1 MYIIIRTFNYINI
14 ISYRFYFKTMRG
26 NLMKTSKKELFLNF
40 IKTQHDWIDSSTLAN
55 YLNVSTR
62 SIRKYVNEINSTGEF
77 ILSSK
82 KGYKVNLNNNCQ
94 TKVDSSENIS
104 PDNRL
109 NLILKELI
117 VNSNGI
123 NIFDLSEELFVSP
136 ATIEGDIVKANKFI
150 GSYNLKIKQSKFL
163 LKLIGNESAKRKL
176 MSSIIFKETGSDFLS
191 LFDVQKIYQE
201 YNLTKLKE
209 NIIYILKKYN
219 LFINEYAINNILLH
233 LMITIDRIKKNNY
246 IDSVEVVN
254 YIDNNIDI
262 NIAKDI
268 SNFLESEYNITLT
281 SAELYYLV
289 FQLTN
294 KTTVLNYNQ
303 MDTKSLSNYIDEHF
317 VKLTKKIIKN
327 VYDLY
332 LIDLSDEEFVVKF
345 TLHVKNLISRAKNNQ
360 VLRNQIPQKLK
371 DSYPLIYDISV
382 YICNQIQTLENV
394 DIDEDEISYI
404 SLHVGSFFDRQKLLE
419 DKVLCALIT
428 PNYYD
433 LQFKIVRDLEKRFN
447 ESIEIIQIFSD
458 THNLDFDNKVDMV
471 ITTLPIN
478 NRCPIPFV
486 YVNPYLNRKDYD
498 NIQSKFTQIKD
509 RKNILTVQN
518 HLEMYFSESLFMKN
532 IYLDSAK
539 DYIKFMGNIL
549 YENKYVK
556 PNYIDDVLIREKMS
570 STAFNNNVA
579 IPHSMKMDALK
590 TGVCLIV
597 NDKPVKWGEEKVQ
610 IIAMIPINEKE
621 KEKFNYIFESFIEIL
636 SEWNNVKELTKADN
650 YSSFMNR
657 IAYLIQNI

>member
-1 MYIIIRTFNYINI
+1 
-14 ISYRFYFKTMRG
+14 
-26 NLMKTSKKELFLNF
+26 MKTSKKELFLNF

-62 SIRKYVNEINSTGEF
+62 SIRKYVNEINSNGEF

-94 TKVDSSENIS
+94 TKIDSSENIS

-163 LKLIGNESAKRKL
+163 LKLVGNESAKRKL

-191 LFDVQKIYQE
+191 LFDVQKIYRE

-246 IDSVEVVN
+246 IESVEVVN

-419 DKVLCALIT
+419 YKVLCALIT

-471 ITTLPIN
+471 ITTLPISD
-478 NRCPIPFV
+478 RCPIPFV

-498 NIQSKFTQIKD
+498 NIQSKFIQIKD

-549 YENKYVK
+549 YKNKYVK

-636 SEWNNVKELTKADN
+636 SEWNNIKELTKADN

>member
-1 MYIIIRTFNYINI
+1 
-14 ISYRFYFKTMRG
+14 
-26 NLMKTSKKELFLNF
+26 MKTSKKELFLNF

-62 SIRKYVNEINSTGEF
+62 SIRKYVNEINSNGEF

-254 YIDNNIDI
+254 YIDNNVDI

-433 LQFKIVRDLEKRFN
+433 LQFKIVRDLEKKFN

>member
-1 MYIIIRTFNYINI
+1 
-14 ISYRFYFKTMRG
+14 
-26 NLMKTSKKELFLNF
+26 MKTSKKELFLNF

-82 KGYKVNLNNNCQ
+82 KGYKLNLNNNSQ
-94 TKVDSSENIS
+94 TKIDSSDNIS

-123 NIFDLSEELFVSP
+123 NMFDLSEELFVSP
-136 ATIEGDIVKANKFI
+136 STIEGDIVKANKFI
-150 GSYNLKIKQSKFL
+150 GSYNLKIKQSRFL
-163 LKLIGNESAKRKL
+163 LKLVGNESAKRKL

-246 IDSVEVVN
+246 IESVEVVS
-254 YIDNNIDI
+254 YIDNNNIDI
-262 NIAKDI
+262 NISRDI

-294 KTTVLNYNQ
+294 KTTVLNYHQ
-303 MDTKSLSNYIDEHF
+303 MDTKSLSNYINEHF
-317 VKLTKKIIKN
+317 VELTKKIIKN

-332 LIDLSDEEFVVKF
+332 FIDLSDDEFVVKF

-382 YICNQIQTLENV
+382 YICNQIQILENIE
-394 DIDEDEISYI
+394 IDEDEISYI

-419 DKVLCALIT
+419 DKALCALIT

-433 LQFKIVRDLEKRFN
+433 LQLKIVRDLEKRFN
-447 ESIEIIQIFSD
+447 ESIEVIQIFSD

-471 ITTLPIN
+471 ITTLPISD
-478 NRCPIPFV
+478 RCPIPFV

-498 NIQSKFTQIKD
+498 NIQSKFIQIKD

-556 PNYIDDVLIREKMS
+556 PNYIDDVLIRENMS

-597 NDKPVKWGEEKVQ
+597 NDKPVKWGKEKVQ

-636 SEWNNVKELTKADN
+636 SEWNNVKELTKADSYN
-650 YSSFMNR
+650 SFMNR
-657 IAYLIQNI
+657 ITYLIQNI

>member
-1 MYIIIRTFNYINI
+1 
-14 ISYRFYFKTMRG
+14 
-26 NLMKTSKKELFLNF
+26 MKTSKKELFLNF

-62 SIRKYVNEINSTGEF
+62 SIRKYVNEINSNGEF

-163 LKLIGNESAKRKL
+163 LKLVGNESAKRKL

-246 IDSVEVVN
+246 IESVEVVN
-254 YIDNNIDI
+254 YIDNNNDI
-262 NIAKDI
+262 SISRDI

-281 SAELYYLV
+281 SVELYYLV

-294 KTTVLNYNQ
+294 KTTVLNYHE

-478 NRCPIPFV
+478 DRCPIPFV

-498 NIQSKFTQIKD
+498 NIQSKFIQIKD

-610 IIAMIPINEKE
+610 IIAMIPIKE
-621 KEKFNYIFESFIEIL
+621 KENFNYIFESFIEIL

>member
-123 NIFDLSEELFVSP
+123 NIFDLSEDLFVSP

-246 IDSVEVVN
+246 IESVEVVN
-254 YIDNNIDI
+254 YIDNNNDI
-262 NIAKDI
+262 SISRDI

-294 KTTVLNYNQ
+294 KTTVLNYHE
-303 MDTKSLSNYIDEHF
+303 MDTKSLPNYIDEHF

-332 LIDLSDEEFVVKF
+332 FIDLSDDEFVVKF

-382 YICNQIQTLENV
+382 YICNQIQILENIE
-394 DIDEDEISYI
+394 IDEDEISYI

-419 DKVLCALIT
+419 DKILCALIT

-471 ITTLPIN
+471 ITTLPISD
-478 NRCPIPFV
+478 RCPIPFV

-498 NIQSKFTQIKD
+498 NIQSKFIQIKD

>member
-1 MYIIIRTFNYINI
+1 
-14 ISYRFYFKTMRG
+14 
-26 NLMKTSKKELFLNF
+26 MKTSKKELFLNF

-136 ATIEGDIVKANKFI
+136 ATIEGDMVKANKFI

-246 IDSVEVVN
+246 IESVEVVN
-254 YIDNNIDI
+254 YIDNNNDI
-262 NIAKDI
+262 SISRDI

-294 KTTVLNYNQ
+294 KTTVLNYHE
-303 MDTKSLSNYIDEHF
+303 MDTKSLPNYIDEHF

-332 LIDLSDEEFVVKF
+332 FIDLSDDEFVVKF

-382 YICNQIQTLENV
+382 YICNQIQILENIE
-394 DIDEDEISYI
+394 IDEDEISYI

-419 DKVLCALIT
+419 DKILCALIT

-471 ITTLPIN
+471 ITTLPISD
-478 NRCPIPFV
+478 RCPIPFV

-498 NIQSKFTQIKD
+498 NIQSKFIQIKD

-549 YENKYVK
+549 YKNKYVK

-579 IPHSMKMDALK
+579 IPHSLKMDALK

-610 IIAMIPINEKE
+610 IIAMIPINEKEKE

>member
-1 MYIIIRTFNYINI
+1 
-14 ISYRFYFKTMRG
+14 
-26 NLMKTSKKELFLNF
+26 MKTSKKELFLNF

-62 SIRKYVNEINSTGEF
+62 SIRKYVNEINSNGEF

-254 YIDNNIDI
+254 YINNNVDI

-471 ITTLPIN
+471 ITTLPISD
-478 NRCPIPFV
+478 RCHIPFV

-498 NIQSKFTQIKD
+498 NIQSKFIQIKD

-621 KEKFNYIFESFIEIL
+621 KFNYIFESFIEIL

>member
-1 MYIIIRTFNYINI
+1 
-14 ISYRFYFKTMRG
+14 
-26 NLMKTSKKELFLNF
+26 MKTSKKELFLNF

-62 SIRKYVNEINSTGEF
+62 SIRKYVNEINSNGEF

-123 NIFDLSEELFVSP
+123 NIFDLSEDLFVSP

-209 NIIYILKKYN
+209 NIMYILKKYN

-254 YIDNNIDI
+254 YINNNVDI

-471 ITTLPIN
+471 ITTLPISD
-478 NRCPIPFV
+478 RCHIPFV

-498 NIQSKFTQIKD
+498 NIQSKFIQIKD

>member
-1 MYIIIRTFNYINI
+1 
-14 ISYRFYFKTMRG
+14 
-26 NLMKTSKKELFLNF
+26 MKTSKKELFLNY

-94 TKVDSSENIS
+94 TKIDSSENTS

-117 VNSNGI
+117 VNSSGI
-123 NIFDLSEELFVSP
+123 NIFDLSEELFVSS
-136 ATIEGDIVKANKFI
+136 ATIESDIVKANKFI
-150 GSYNLKIKQSKFL
+150 GSYNLKIKQSRFL
-163 LKLIGNESAKRKL
+163 LKLIGNESEKRKL

-219 LFINEYAINNILLH
+219 LFINEYSINNILLH

-246 IDSVEVVN
+246 IESVEVVN
-254 YIDNNIDI
+254 YIDNNIDV

-281 SAELYYLV
+281 STELYYLV

-294 KTTVLNYNQ
+294 KTTVLNYHK
-303 MDTKSLSNYIDEHF
+303 MDTKSLSNYINEHF
-317 VKLTKKIIKN
+317 VNLTKKIIKN

-332 LIDLSDEEFVVKF
+332 FIDLSDDEFVVKF

-360 VLRNQIPQKLK
+360 ILRNQIPQKLK

-382 YICNQIQTLENV
+382 YICNQIQILENIE
-394 DIDEDEISYI
+394 IDEDEISYI

-433 LQFKIVRDLEKRFN
+433 LQLRIVRDLEKRFN
-447 ESIEIIQIFSD
+447 ESIEVIQIFSD
-458 THNLDFDNKVDMV
+458 IHNLDFDSKVDMV

-486 YVNPYLNRKDYD
+486 YINPYPNRKDYD
-498 NIQSKFTQIKD
+498 NIQSKFIQIKY

-549 YENKYVK
+549 HKNKYVK
-556 PNYIDDVLIREKMS
+556 TTYVDDVLIRENMS

-610 IIAMIPINEKE
+610 IIAMIPINENE

-636 SEWNNVKELTKADN
+636 SEWNNVKELTKADS

>member
-1 MYIIIRTFNYINI
+1 
-14 ISYRFYFKTMRG
+14 
-26 NLMKTSKKELFLNF
+26 MKTSKKELFLNF

-62 SIRKYVNEINSTGEF
+62 SIRKYVNEINSNGEF

-219 LFINEYAINNILLH
+219 LFINKYAINNILLH

-254 YIDNNIDI
+254 YIDNNVDI

-498 NIQSKFTQIKD
+498 NIQSKFIQIKD

-539 DYIKFMGNIL
+539 DYIRFMGNIL

>member
-1 MYIIIRTFNYINI
+1 
-14 ISYRFYFKTMRG
+14 
-26 NLMKTSKKELFLNF
+26 MKTSKKELFLNF

-62 SIRKYVNEINSTGEF
+62 SIRKYVNEINSNGEF

-254 YIDNNIDI
+254 YIDNNVDI

-498 NIQSKFTQIKD
+498 NIQSKFIQIKD

-539 DYIKFMGNIL
+539 DYIRFMGNIL

>member
-1 MYIIIRTFNYINI
+1 
-14 ISYRFYFKTMRG
+14 
-26 NLMKTSKKELFLNF
+26 MKTSKKELFLNF

-62 SIRKYVNEINSTGEF
+62 SIRKYVNEINSNGAF

-82 KGYKVNLNNNCQ
+82 KGYKVNLNTNCQ
-94 TKVDSSENIS
+94 TKIDSSENIS

-254 YIDNNIDI
+254 YIDNNVDI

-478 NRCPIPFV
+478 DRCPIPFV

-498 NIQSKFTQIKD
+498 NIQSKFIQIKD
-509 RKNILTVQN
+509 KKNILTVQN

>member
-1 MYIIIRTFNYINI
+1 
-14 ISYRFYFKTMRG
+14 
-26 NLMKTSKKELFLNF
+26 MKTSKKELFLNF

-62 SIRKYVNEINSTGEF
+62 SIRKYVNEINSNGEF

-94 TKVDSSENIS
+94 TKIDSSENIS

-123 NIFDLSEELFVSP
+123 NMFDLSEELFVSP

-163 LKLIGNESAKRKL
+163 LKLVGNESAKRKL

-191 LFDVQKIYQE
+191 LFDVQKIYRE

-246 IDSVEVVN
+246 IESVEVVN

-471 ITTLPIN
+471 ITTLPISD
-478 NRCPIPFV
+478 RCPIPFV

-498 NIQSKFTQIKD
+498 NIQSKFIQIKD

-549 YENKYVK
+549 YKNKYVK

-636 SEWNNVKELTKADN
+636 SEWNNIKELTKADN

>member
-1 MYIIIRTFNYINI
+1 
-14 ISYRFYFKTMRG
+14 
-26 NLMKTSKKELFLNF
+26 MKTSKKELFLNF

-62 SIRKYVNEINSTGEF
+62 SIRKYVNEINSNGEF

-82 KGYKVNLNNNCQ
+82 NGYKVNLNNNCQ
-94 TKVDSSENIS
+94 TKIDSSENIS

-117 VNSNGI
+117 VNSNEI

-246 IDSVEVVN
+246 IESVEVVN

-294 KTTVLNYNQ
+294 KTTVLNYHQ
-303 MDTKSLSNYIDEHF
+303 MDTKSLSNYINEHF
-317 VKLTKKIIKN
+317 VELTKKIIKN

-332 LIDLSDEEFVVKF
+332 FIDLSDDEFVVKF

-382 YICNQIQTLENV
+382 YICNQIQILENIE
-394 DIDEDEISYI
+394 IDEDEISYI

-433 LQFKIVRDLEKRFN
+433 LQLKIVRDLEKRFN
-447 ESIEIIQIFSD
+447 ESIEVIQIFSD

-471 ITTLPIN
+471 ITTLPISD
-478 NRCPIPFV
+478 RCPIPFV

-498 NIQSKFTQIKD
+498 NIQSKFIQIKD

-518 HLEMYFSESLFMKN
+518 HLEMYFSESLFIKN

-556 PNYIDDVLIREKMS
+556 PNYIDDVLIRENMS

-597 NDKPVKWGEEKVQ
+597 NDKPVKWGKEKVQ

-636 SEWNNVKELTKADN
+636 SEWNNVKELTKADS

-657 IAYLIQNI
+657 ITYLIQNI

>member
-1 MYIIIRTFNYINI
+1 
-14 ISYRFYFKTMRG
+14 
-26 NLMKTSKKELFLNF
+26 MKTSKKELFLNF

-62 SIRKYVNEINSTGEF
+62 SIRKYVNEINSNGEF

-82 KGYKVNLNNNCQ
+82 KGYKVNLNNNFQ

-254 YIDNNIDI
+254 YIDNNVDI

-478 NRCPIPFV
+478 DRCPIPFV

-498 NIQSKFTQIKD
+498 NIQSKFIQIKD

>member
-1 MYIIIRTFNYINI
+1 
-14 ISYRFYFKTMRG
+14 
-26 NLMKTSKKELFLNF
+26 MKTSKKELFLNF

-62 SIRKYVNEINSTGEF
+62 SIRKYVNEINSNGEF

-150 GSYNLKIKQSKFL
+150 GSYYLKIKQSKFL

-254 YIDNNIDI
+254 YIDNNVDI

>member
-1 MYIIIRTFNYINI
+1 
-14 ISYRFYFKTMRG
+14 
-26 NLMKTSKKELFLNF
+26 MKTSKKELFLNF

-82 KGYKVNLNNNCQ
+82 KGYKLNLNNNSQ
-94 TKVDSSENIS
+94 TKIDSSDNIS

-123 NIFDLSEELFVSP
+123 NMFDLSEELFVSP
-136 ATIEGDIVKANKFI
+136 STIEGDIVKANKFI
-150 GSYNLKIKQSKFL
+150 GSYNLKIKQSRFL
-163 LKLIGNESAKRKL
+163 LKLVGNESAKRKL

-246 IDSVEVVN
+246 IESVEVVS
-254 YIDNNIDI
+254 YIDNNNIDI
-262 NIAKDI
+262 NISRDI
-268 SNFLESEYNITLT
+268 SDFLESEYNITLT

-294 KTTVLNYNQ
+294 KTTVLNYHQ
-303 MDTKSLSNYIDEHF
+303 MDTKSLSNYINEHF
-317 VKLTKKIIKN
+317 VELTKKIIKN

-332 LIDLSDEEFVVKF
+332 FIDLSDDEFIVKF

-382 YICNQIQTLENV
+382 YICNQIQILENIE
-394 DIDEDEISYI
+394 IDEDEISYI

-433 LQFKIVRDLEKRFN
+433 LQLKIVRDLEKRFN
-447 ESIEIIQIFSD
+447 ESIEVIQIFSD
-458 THNLDFDNKVDMV
+458 THNLDFDNKVDMI
-471 ITTLPIN
+471 ITTLPISD
-478 NRCPIPFV
+478 RCPIPFV

-498 NIQSKFTQIKD
+498 NIQSKFIQIKD

-556 PNYIDDVLIREKMS
+556 PNYIDDVLIRENMS

-597 NDKPVKWGEEKVQ
+597 NDKPVKWGKEKVQ
-610 IIAMIPINEKE
+610 VIAMIPINEKE

-636 SEWNNVKELTKADN
+636 SEWNNVKELTKADS

-657 IAYLIQNI
+657 ITYLIQNI

>member
-1 MYIIIRTFNYINI
+1 
-14 ISYRFYFKTMRG
+14 
-26 NLMKTSKKELFLNF
+26 MKTSKKELFLNF

-62 SIRKYVNEINSTGEF
+62 SVRKYVNEINSNGEF

-254 YIDNNIDI
+254 YIDSNVDI
-262 NIAKDI
+262 NITKDI

-281 SAELYYLV
+281 RAELYYLV

-478 NRCPIPFV
+478 DRCPIPFV

-498 NIQSKFTQIKD
+498 NIQSKFIQIKD

>member
-1 MYIIIRTFNYINI
+1 
-14 ISYRFYFKTMRG
+14 
-26 NLMKTSKKELFLNF
+26 MKTSKKELFLNF

-62 SIRKYVNEINSTGEF
+62 SIRKYVNEINSNGAF

-82 KGYKVNLNNNCQ
+82 KGYKVNLNTNCQ
-94 TKVDSSENIS
+94 TKIDSSENIS

-163 LKLIGNESAKRKL
+163 LKLVGNESAKRKL

-254 YIDNNIDI
+254 YIDNNVDI

-478 NRCPIPFV
+478 DRFPIPFV

-498 NIQSKFTQIKD
+498 NIQSKFIQIKD

-539 DYIKFMGNIL
+539 DYIRFMGNIL

>member
-1 MYIIIRTFNYINI
+1 
-14 ISYRFYFKTMRG
+14 MRG

-62 SIRKYVNEINSTGEF
+62 SIRKYVNEINSNGEF

-246 IDSVEVVN
+246 IESVEVVN
-254 YIDNNIDI
+254 YIDNNNDI
-262 NIAKDI
+262 SISRDI

-294 KTTVLNYNQ
+294 KTTVLNYHE
-303 MDTKSLSNYIDEHF
+303 MDTKSLPNYIDEHF

>member
-1 MYIIIRTFNYINI
+1 
-14 ISYRFYFKTMRG
+14 
-26 NLMKTSKKELFLNF
+26 MKTSKKELFLNF

-94 TKVDSSENIS
+94 TKIDSSDNIS

-123 NIFDLSEELFVSP
+123 NMFDLSEELFVSP
-136 ATIEGDIVKANKFI
+136 STIEGDIVKANKFI
-150 GSYNLKIKQSKFL
+150 GSYNLKIKQSRFL
-163 LKLIGNESAKRKL
+163 LKLVGNESAKRKL

-246 IDSVEVVN
+246 IESVEVVS
-254 YIDNNIDI
+254 YIDNNNIDI
-262 NIAKDI
+262 NISRDI

-294 KTTVLNYNQ
+294 KTTVLNYHQ
-303 MDTKSLSNYIDEHF
+303 MDTKSLSNYINEHF
-317 VKLTKKIIKN
+317 VELTKKIIKN

-332 LIDLSDEEFVVKF
+332 FIDLSDDEFVVKF

-382 YICNQIQTLENV
+382 YICNQIQILENIE
-394 DIDEDEISYI
+394 IDEDEISYI

-433 LQFKIVRDLEKRFN
+433 LQLKIVRDLEKRFN
-447 ESIEIIQIFSD
+447 ESIEVIQIFSD

-471 ITTLPIN
+471 ITTLPISD
-478 NRCPIPFV
+478 RCPIPFV

-498 NIQSKFTQIKD
+498 NIQSKFIQIKN

-556 PNYIDDVLIREKMS
+556 PNYIDDVLIRENMS

-597 NDKPVKWGEEKVQ
+597 NDKPVKWGKEKVQ

-636 SEWNNVKELTKADN
+636 SEWNNVKELTKADS

-657 IAYLIQNI
+657 ITYLIQNI

>member
-1 MYIIIRTFNYINI
+1 
-14 ISYRFYFKTMRG
+14 
-26 NLMKTSKKELFLNF
+26 MKTSKKELFLNF

-62 SIRKYVNEINSTGEF
+62 SIRKYVNEINSNGEF

-94 TKVDSSENIS
+94 TKIDSSENIS

-163 LKLIGNESAKRKL
+163 LKLVGNESAKRKL

-191 LFDVQKIYQE
+191 LFDVQKIYRE

-246 IDSVEVVN
+246 IESVEVVN

-419 DKVLCALIT
+419 YKVLCALIT

-471 ITTLPIN
+471 ITTLPISD
-478 NRCPIPFV
+478 RCPIPFV

-498 NIQSKFTQIKD
+498 NIQSKFIQIKD

-549 YENKYVK
+549 CKNKYVK

-636 SEWNNVKELTKADN
+636 SEWNNIKKLTKADN

>member
-1 MYIIIRTFNYINI
+1 
-14 ISYRFYFKTMRG
+14 
-26 NLMKTSKKELFLNF
+26 MKTSKKELFLNF

-62 SIRKYVNEINSTGEF
+62 SIRKYVNEINSNGEF

-246 IDSVEVVN
+246 IESVEVVN
-254 YIDNNIDI
+254 YIDNNNDI
-262 NIAKDI
+262 SISRDI
-268 SNFLESEYNITLT
+268 SNFLESEYNLTLT

-294 KTTVLNYNQ
+294 KTTVLNYHE
-303 MDTKSLSNYIDEHF
+303 MDTKSLPNYIDEHF

-332 LIDLSDEEFVVKF
+332 FIDLSDDEFVVKF

-382 YICNQIQTLENV
+382 YICNQIQILENIE
-394 DIDEDEISYI
+394 IDEDEISYI

-419 DKVLCALIT
+419 DKILCALIT

-471 ITTLPIN
+471 ITTLPISD
-478 NRCPIPFV
+478 RCPIPFV

-498 NIQSKFTQIKD
+498 NIQSKFIQIKD

-549 YENKYVK
+549 YKNKYVK

>member
-1 MYIIIRTFNYINI
+1 
-14 ISYRFYFKTMRG
+14 MRG

-123 NIFDLSEELFVSP
+123 NIFDLSEDLFVSP

-246 IDSVEVVN
+246 IESVEVVN
-254 YIDNNIDI
+254 YIDNNNDI
-262 NIAKDI
+262 SISRDI

-294 KTTVLNYNQ
+294 KTTVLNYHE
-303 MDTKSLSNYIDEHF
+303 MDTKSLPNYIDEHF

-332 LIDLSDEEFVVKF
+332 FIDLSDDEFVVKF

-382 YICNQIQTLENV
+382 YICNQIQILENIE
-394 DIDEDEISYI
+394 IDEDEISYI

-419 DKVLCALIT
+419 DKILCALIT

-478 NRCPIPFV
+478 DRCPIPFV

-498 NIQSKFTQIKD
+498 NIQSKFIQIKD

-539 DYIKFMGNIL
+539 DYIRFMGNIL

>member
-1 MYIIIRTFNYINI
+1 
-14 ISYRFYFKTMRG
+14 
-26 NLMKTSKKELFLNF
+26 MKTSKKELFLNF

-62 SIRKYVNEINSTGEF
+62 SIRKYVNEINSNGAF

-82 KGYKVNLNNNCQ
+82 KGYKVNLNTNCQ
-94 TKVDSSENIS
+94 TKIDSSENIS

-254 YIDNNIDI
+254 YIDNNVDI

-478 NRCPIPFV
+478 DRCPIPFV

-498 NIQSKFTQIKD
+498 NIQSKFIQIKD

-539 DYIKFMGNIL
+539 DYIRFMGNIL

>member
-1 MYIIIRTFNYINI
+1 
-14 ISYRFYFKTMRG
+14 
-26 NLMKTSKKELFLNF
+26 MKTSKKELFLNF

-62 SIRKYVNEINSTGEF
+62 SIRKYVNEINSNGEF

-94 TKVDSSENIS
+94 TKIDSSENIS

-360 VLRNQIPQKLK
+360 FLRNQIPQKLK

-382 YICNQIQTLENV
+382 YICNQIQILENI

-471 ITTLPIN
+471 ITTLPISD
-478 NRCPIPFV
+478 RCPIPFV
-486 YVNPYLNRKDYD
+486 YINPYLNRKDYD
-498 NIQSKFTQIKD
+498 NIQSKFIQIKD

-556 PNYIDDVLIREKMS
+556 LNYIDDVLIREKIS

-657 IAYLIQNI
+657 IACLIQNI

>member
-1 MYIIIRTFNYINI
+1 
-14 ISYRFYFKTMRG
+14 
-26 NLMKTSKKELFLNF
+26 MKTSKKKLFLNF

-62 SIRKYVNEINSTGEF
+62 SIRKYVNEINSNGEF

-254 YIDNNIDI
+254 YIDNNVDI

-382 YICNQIQTLENV
+382 YICNQIQTLESV

-478 NRCPIPFV
+478 DRCPIPFV

-498 NIQSKFTQIKD
+498 NIQSKFIQIKD

>member
-1 MYIIIRTFNYINI
+1 
-14 ISYRFYFKTMRG
+14 
-26 NLMKTSKKELFLNF
+26 MKTSKKELFLNF

-246 IDSVEVVN
+246 IESVEVVN
-254 YIDNNIDI
+254 YIDNNNDI
-262 NIAKDI
+262 SISRDI
-268 SNFLESEYNITLT
+268 SNFLESEYNLTLT

-294 KTTVLNYNQ
+294 KTTVLNYHE
-303 MDTKSLSNYIDEHF
+303 MDTKSLPNYIDEHF

-332 LIDLSDEEFVVKF
+332 FIDLSDDEFVVKF

-382 YICNQIQTLENV
+382 YICNQIQILENIE
-394 DIDEDEISYI
+394 IDEDEISYI

-419 DKVLCALIT
+419 DKILCALIT

-471 ITTLPIN
+471 ITTLPISD
-478 NRCPIPFV
+478 RCPIPFV

-498 NIQSKFTQIKD
+498 NIQSKFIQIKD

-549 YENKYVK
+549 YKNKYVK

-610 IIAMIPINEKE
+610 IIAMIPINENE
-621 KEKFNYIFESFIEIL
+621 NEKFNYIFESFIEIL

>member
-1 MYIIIRTFNYINI
+1 
-14 ISYRFYFKTMRG
+14 
-26 NLMKTSKKELFLNF
+26 MKTSKKELFLNF

-62 SIRKYVNEINSTGEF
+62 SIRKYVNEINSNGEF

-254 YIDNNIDI
+254 YIDNNVDI

-382 YICNQIQTLENV
+382 YICNQIQILENIE
-394 DIDEDEISYI
+394 IDEDEISYI

-419 DKVLCALIT
+419 DKILCALIT

-498 NIQSKFTQIKD
+498 NIQSKFIQIKD
-509 RKNILTVQN
+509 KKNILTVQN

-597 NDKPVKWGEEKVQ
+597 NDKPVKWGE
-610 IIAMIPINEKE
+610 
-621 KEKFNYIFESFIEIL
+621 
-636 SEWNNVKELTKADN
+636 
-650 YSSFMNR
+650 
-657 IAYLIQNI
+657 

>member
-1 MYIIIRTFNYINI
+1 
-14 ISYRFYFKTMRG
+14 
-26 NLMKTSKKELFLNF
+26 MKTSKKELFLNF

-62 SIRKYVNEINSTGEF
+62 SIRKYVNEINSNGEF

-254 YIDNNIDI
+254 YIDNNVDI

-382 YICNQIQTLENV
+382 YICNQIQTLESV

-498 NIQSKFTQIKD
+498 NIQSKFIQIKD

-621 KEKFNYIFESFIEIL
+621 KFNYIFESFIEIL

>member
-1 MYIIIRTFNYINI
+1 
-14 ISYRFYFKTMRG
+14 
-26 NLMKTSKKELFLNF
+26 MKTSKKELFLNF

-62 SIRKYVNEINSTGEF
+62 SIRKYVNEINSNGEF

-82 KGYKVNLNNNCQ
+82 KGYKVNLNNNFQ

-254 YIDNNIDI
+254 YIDNNVDI

-478 NRCPIPFV
+478 DRCPIPFV

>member
-1 MYIIIRTFNYINI
+1 
-14 ISYRFYFKTMRG
+14 MRG

-62 SIRKYVNEINSTGEF
+62 SIRKYVNEINSTGKF

-246 IDSVEVVN
+246 IESVEVVN
-254 YIDNNIDI
+254 YIDNNNDI
-262 NIAKDI
+262 SISRDI
-268 SNFLESEYNITLT
+268 SNFLESEYNLTLT

-294 KTTVLNYNQ
+294 KTTVLNYHE
-303 MDTKSLSNYIDEHF
+303 MDTKSLPNYIDEHF

-332 LIDLSDEEFVVKF
+332 FIDLSDDEFVVKF

-382 YICNQIQTLENV
+382 YICNQIQILENIE
-394 DIDEDEISYI
+394 IDEDEISYI

-419 DKVLCALIT
+419 DKILCALIT

-471 ITTLPIN
+471 ITTLPISD
-478 NRCPIPFV
+478 RCPIPFV

-498 NIQSKFTQIKD
+498 NIQSKFIQIKD
-509 RKNILTVQN
+509 KKNILTVQN

-549 YENKYVK
+549 YKNKYVK

-621 KEKFNYIFESFIEIL
+621 KFNYIFESFIEIL

>member
-1 MYIIIRTFNYINI
+1 
-14 ISYRFYFKTMRG
+14 
-26 NLMKTSKKELFLNF
+26 MKTSKKELFLNF

-62 SIRKYVNEINSTGEF
+62 SIRKYVNEINSNGAF

-82 KGYKVNLNNNCQ
+82 KGYKVNLNTNCQ
-94 TKVDSSENIS
+94 TKIDSSENIS

-163 LKLIGNESAKRKL
+163 LKLVGNESAKRKL

-254 YIDNNIDI
+254 YIDNNVDI

-382 YICNQIQTLENV
+382 YIFNQIQTLENV

-478 NRCPIPFV
+478 DRCPIPFV

-498 NIQSKFTQIKD
+498 NIQSKFIQIKD

-539 DYIKFMGNIL
+539 DYIRFMGNIL

>member
-1 MYIIIRTFNYINI
+1 
-14 ISYRFYFKTMRG
+14 
-26 NLMKTSKKELFLNF
+26 MKTSKKELFLNF
-40 IKTQHDWIDSSTLAN
+40 IKTQHDWIDSSTIAN

-62 SIRKYVNEINSTGEF
+62 SIRKYVNEINSTGEI

-82 KGYKVNLNNNCQ
+82 KGYKVNLNSSCQ
-94 TKVDSSENIS
+94 TKIDSSENAS
-104 PDNRL
+104 PANRL

-117 VNSNGI
+117 INSKGI
-123 NIFDLSEELFVSP
+123 NIFDLSEELFVSS

-150 GSYNLKIKQSKFL
+150 ENYNLKIKQSRFL
-163 LKLIGNESAKRKL
+163 LKLVGDESSKRKL

-209 NIIYILKKYN
+209 NVIHILKKYN
-219 LFINEYAINNILLH
+219 LFTNEYAINNILLH

-246 IDSVEVVN
+246 IESGEVVN

-268 SNFLESEYNITLT
+268 SSFLESEYDITLT

-294 KTTVLNYNQ
+294 KTTVLNYHQ
-303 MDTKSLSNYIDEHF
+303 MDTKSLSNYINEHF
-317 VKLTKKIIKN
+317 VDLTKKIIKN

-332 LIDLSDEEFVVKF
+332 FIDLSDDEFVVRF
-345 TLHVKNLISRAKNNQ
+345 TLHVKNLVSRANNNQ

-382 YICNQIQTLENV
+382 YICNQIQILE
-394 DIDEDEISYI
+394 DIKIDEDEISYI

-433 LQFKIVRDLEKRFN
+433 LQLKIVRDLEKRFN
-447 ESIEIIQIFSD
+447 ESIEVIQIFSD
-458 THNLDFDNKVDMV
+458 IHNLDFDSKVDMV
-471 ITTLPIN
+471 ITTLPISD
-478 NRCPIPFV
+478 RCPLPFV
-486 YVNPYLNRKDYD
+486 YINPYPNRKDYD
-498 NIQSKFTQIKD
+498 NIQSKFIQIKE

-539 DYIKFMGNIL
+539 DYIRFMGNVL
-549 YENKYVK
+549 YENKYVE
-556 PNYIDDVLIREKMS
+556 PNYIDDVLIRENMS

-579 IPHSMKMDALK
+579 IPHSMKMNALK

-621 KEKFNYIFESFIEIL
+621 KERFNYIFESFIEIL
-636 SEWNNVKELTKADN
+636 SEWNNVKELTKADS

-657 IAYLIQNI
+657 IAYLIQII

>member
-1 MYIIIRTFNYINI
+1 
-14 ISYRFYFKTMRG
+14 
-26 NLMKTSKKELFLNF
+26 MKTSKKELFLNF

-62 SIRKYVNEINSTGEF
+62 SIRKYVNEINSNGAF

-82 KGYKVNLNNNCQ
+82 KGYKVNLNTNCQ
-94 TKVDSSENIS
+94 TKIDSSENIS

-136 ATIEGDIVKANKFI
+136 ATIEGDIVKANKFR

-163 LKLIGNESAKRKL
+163 LKLVGNESAKRKL

-254 YIDNNIDI
+254 YIDNNVDI

-478 NRCPIPFV
+478 DRCPIPFV

-498 NIQSKFTQIKD
+498 NIQSKFIQIKD

-539 DYIKFMGNIL
+539 DYIRFMGNIL

>member
-1 MYIIIRTFNYINI
+1 
-14 ISYRFYFKTMRG
+14 
-26 NLMKTSKKELFLNF
+26 MKTSKKELFLNF

-123 NIFDLSEELFVSP
+123 NIFDLSEDLFVSP

-246 IDSVEVVN
+246 IESVEVVN
-254 YIDNNIDI
+254 YIDNNNDI
-262 NIAKDI
+262 SISRDI

-294 KTTVLNYNQ
+294 KTTVLNYHE
-303 MDTKSLSNYIDEHF
+303 MDTKSLPNYIDEHF

-332 LIDLSDEEFVVKF
+332 FIDLSDDEFVVKF

-382 YICNQIQTLENV
+382 YICNQIQILENIE
-394 DIDEDEISYI
+394 IDEDEISYI

-419 DKVLCALIT
+419 DKILCALIT

-478 NRCPIPFV
+478 DRCPIPFV

-498 NIQSKFTQIKD
+498 NIQSKFIQIKD

-549 YENKYVK
+549 YKNKYVK

>member
-1 MYIIIRTFNYINI
+1 
-14 ISYRFYFKTMRG
+14 
-26 NLMKTSKKELFLNF
+26 MKTSKKELFLNF

-62 SIRKYVNEINSTGEF
+62 SIRKYVNEINSNGEF

-254 YIDNNIDI
+254 YIDNNVDI

-478 NRCPIPFV
+478 DRCPIPFV

-498 NIQSKFTQIKD
+498 NIQSKFIQIKD

-539 DYIKFMGNIL
+539 DYIRFMGNIL